1 MQEAVAYN
9 TTKPRI
15 GDLQIQNEEKWWT
28 DMKPFALDYT
38 LGVQPTLPNQ
48 CLHPEPIFLTW
59 QNLIWHNSATD
70 NKNGESYWWDF
81 YTQQW
86 KKAFINTLTK

>member
-1 MQEAVAYN
+1 MQKAVAYN

-38 LGVQPTLPNQ
+38 LGIQPVLPRQ
-48 CLHPEPIFLTW
+48 CLHPEPIFLIW
-59 QNLIWHNSATD
+59 QKLIWHNCATD
-70 NKNGESYWWDF
+70 NKNGESYWWGF
-81 YTQQW
+81 LHTTMEKGIY
-86 KKAFINTLTK
+86 

>member
-38 LGVQPTLPNQ
+38 LGGTSYPTKLV
-48 CLHPEPIFLTW
+48 FT
-59 QNLIWHNSATD
+59 S
-70 NKNGESYWWDF
+70 
-81 YTQQW
+81 
-86 KKAFINTLTK
+86 